1 MKIFLDT
8 ANVDEI
14 KEGVAL
20 ATESIDSGAAQ
31 RALERLVA
39 ISNGRG

>member
-14 KEGVAL
+14 KKVRDWGLLDGL
-20 ATESIDSGAAQ
+20 ATNPS
-31 RALERLVA
+31 
-39 ISNGRG
+39 